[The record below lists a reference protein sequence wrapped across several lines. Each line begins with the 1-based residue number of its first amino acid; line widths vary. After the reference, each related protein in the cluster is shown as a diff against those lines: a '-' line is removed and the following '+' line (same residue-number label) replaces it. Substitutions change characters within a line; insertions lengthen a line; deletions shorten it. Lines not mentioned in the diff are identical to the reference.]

1 VFGSFFFLL
10 QENGLKVSL
19 TEWLDLM
26 EALDQGLAGASLYNF
41 YVLARAVLVK
51 NEADFDRWDR
61 SFWQYFGGIETP
73 PEVTDQVWEWLKKS
87 DFFLQAPPGRP
98 PWQAW
103 NLEDL
108 RRQLQERLAT
118 QDGAHHGGAHWIG
131 SGGTSPFGHSGYN
144 PAGVRLGGR
153 SRNRS
158 AVKVAAERHF
168 RDFRRDETLGSR
180 QFEVAL
186 KKLRQLS
193 AQNEGQPELLDLE
206 ETIEATG
213 KNAGRLKLIW
223 SRERKNTLKLVVLLD
238 SGGSMNQYATLVNR
252 LFQAVHKSAHFKD
265 LKFYFFHNCVYDDIF
280 LDPMCRQN
288 AALPVSQL
296 LHLLG
301 PDYRLL
307 LVGDAS
313 MSPGELLMPY
323 GALDWN
329 AANQEPGLEGLKR
342 LAGHFT
348 HTAWLNP
355 IPESRWNTA
364 EGAYTIELVSQVF
377 PMFELT
383 LEGLEEAVKRLK
395 ARGEPKAR

>member
-1 VFGSFFFLL
+1 MFNSFFFVLR
-10 QENGLKVSL
+10 ENGLKVSL

-26 EALDQGLAGASLYNF
+26 EALDQGLALASLYNF
-41 YVLARAVLVK
+41 YILARAVLVK

-61 SFWQYFGGIETP
+61 SFWQFFGGIETP
-73 PEVTDQVWEWLKKS
+73 PEITDQVWEWLKKS
-87 DFFLQAPPGRP
+87 DLFRQAPPDRP

-103 NLEDL
+103 NLEEL
-108 RRQLQERLAT
+108 RRQLQERLAA
-118 QDGAHHGGAHWIG
+118 QNSPHHGGSKWIG
-131 SGGTSPFGHSGYN
+131 TGGTSPFGHGGYN
-144 PAGVRLGGR
+144 PAGVRLGGT
-153 SRNRS
+153 SQNRS
-158 AVKVAAERHF
+158 AVKVAAQRNF
-168 RDFRRDETLGSR
+168 RDFRRDETLGTR

-186 KKLRQLS
+186 KQLRRLS
-193 AQNEGQPELLDLE
+193 AQEGQPEVLDLD

-213 KNAGRLKLIW
+213 ANAGRLKLIW
-223 SRERKNTLKLVVLLD
+223 TRERKNTLKLAVLLD

-252 LFQAVHKSAHFKD
+252 LFQAVHKSTHFKD
-265 LKFYFFHNCVYDDIF
+265 LKFYYFHNCVYDDIF

-288 AALPVSQL
+288 AAMPVSQL
-296 LHLLG
+296 LRLLT

-329 AANQEPGLEGLKR
+329 AANKEPGLEWLKR

-355 IPESRWNTA
+355 IPEKSWA
-364 EGAYTIELVSQVF
+364 GADGAYTIELVNQVF

-383 LEGLEEAVKRLK
+383 LEGMGGAVKKLK
-395 ARGEPKAR
+395 ARSRS